1 MKKSL
6 VIGLLLAAIIG
17 VASYVAAGPYLA
29 IHGIRTALA
38 EQDSGRL
45 QKHVDFPALRVNL
58 RAQVED
64 ALAALLD
71 TPGPALLHVAIDA
84 RANVWPLVPPNN
96 ANSTMLDSNPA
107 HAKAAQE
114 NTNAIPA

>member
-1 MKKSL
+1 MKKPL

-58 RAQVED
+58 RVFQRYVVGD
-64 ALAALLD
+64 AY
-71 TPGPALLHVAIDA
+71 
-84 RANVWPLVPPNN
+84 R
-96 ANSTMLDSNPA
+96 NPA
-107 HAKAAQE
+107 VADDGRVGVGAGSQRKRYYVVVAAPGQFGLLF
-114 NTNAIPA
+114 AACRAQ